1 MSLPEVMLFTDKG
14 FESEST
20 SDSPLKSFQ
29 NGIFTVVPPSVP
41 KATSTSK
48 SPTMPDCHNAD
59 FSAVLFNTYGVNNSG
74 TITSAILCR
83 PLGFTP

>member
-29 NGIFTVVPPSVP
+29 KGIFTVVPPSVP
-41 KATSTSK
+41 KATFSSS

-59 FSAVLFNTYGVNNSG
+59 FSAVLFNT
-74 TITSAILCR
+74 LCTR
-83 PLGFTP
+83 QISQNPYPIRVLPS